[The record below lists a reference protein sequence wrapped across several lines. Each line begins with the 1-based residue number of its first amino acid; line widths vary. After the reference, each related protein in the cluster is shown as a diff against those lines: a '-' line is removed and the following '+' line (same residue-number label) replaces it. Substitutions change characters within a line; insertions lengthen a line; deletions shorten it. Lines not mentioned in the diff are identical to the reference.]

1 MDQIVE
7 WRYKLR
13 MLGLPLSDNGGP
25 SYIFG
30 DNKSVVDSCS
40 ILEHNLKKRHH
51 ALSYHRVR
59 EAIASN
65 VVRYHHISG
74 EENPADVLTKFLL
87 HSKWWPLMKP
97 LLHWFEMDDDGKLK
111 EPPNCGRRQ
120 DKLPKEGQ
128 KSPKE
133 GTRPIKQEE

>member
-1 MDQIVE
+1 M
-7 WRYKLR
+7 
-13 MLGLPLSDNGGP
+13 
-25 SYIFG
+25 
-30 DNKSVVDSCS
+30 
-40 ILEHNLKKRHH
+40 KKRHH

-59 EAIASN
+59 EVITSN
-65 VVRYHHISG
+65 IVRYYHIPG
-74 EENPADVLTKFLL
+74 EENPADVLTNVLP

-111 EPPNCGRRQ
+111 ELPNCGGCQ

-133 GTRPIKQEE
+133 GTRQIKQEEQFELLRSMITFGGQIRVWEPQTIERGTQVRIRG